1 MPGTISLT
9 GRQTALLQR
18 AAGNNGLVH
27 IGEWMD
33 PADRKAADA
42 LTRCGILSPGSGL
55 HGYSARH
62 MTAHGVR
69 VFAALNLTPTVL
81 PEED

>member
-1 MPGTISLT
+1 MASLT
-9 GRQTALLQR
+9 ARQVALLQL
-18 AAGNNGLVH
+18 AADNSGIVH
-27 IGEWMD
+27 VGEWMD

-55 HGYSARH
+55 RGYSARH
-62 MTAHGVR
+62 MTTHGLR
-69 VFAALNLTPTVL
+69 VFAALNLTPTKQ